1 MDLCNELSGKLDE
14 ESRSDNT
21 SMPSMEQS
29 VDHAVTEISQ
39 QERFS
44 YDELTS
50 KVMKQLKFLK
60 AQQIHTQVVDVI
72 KELKWVHKKLEM
84 QCEDT
89 KDYYYY
95 Y

>member
-1 MDLCNELSGKLDE
+1 MEKTKTKIDFLDIAGLVRQYMDLCNELSGKFDE

-60 AQQIHTQVVDVI
+60 AQQIHT
-72 KELKWVHKKLEM
+72 
-84 QCEDT
+84 
-89 KDYYYY
+89 
-95 Y
+95 